1 ICVHWGFNNK
11 GIDVAMVAAVAVFFD
26 CIKYLNF
33 QSIYSMTSSS
43 SSSSLKRSIDH
54 VDMPNDNI
62 SPNKKINFTPTMFQ
76 SKIINMFKDAN
87 LTIPIN
93 LLGK

>member
-1 ICVHWGFNNK
+1 
-11 GIDVAMVAAVAVFFD
+11 MV
-26 CIKYLNF
+26 
-33 QSIYSMTSSS
+33 SSS

-54 VDMPNDNI
+54 VDMPKENI
-62 SPNKKINFTPTMFQ
+62 TPNKKINFTPTMFQ

-93 LLGK
+93 LL